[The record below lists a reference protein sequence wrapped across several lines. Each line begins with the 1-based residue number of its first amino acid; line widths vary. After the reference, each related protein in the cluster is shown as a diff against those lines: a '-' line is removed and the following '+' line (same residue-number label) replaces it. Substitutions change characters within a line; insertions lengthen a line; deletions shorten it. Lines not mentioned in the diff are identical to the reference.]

1 MKRQDYNA
9 LYKKYLAGKCTPEEW
24 ALLNAF
30 DDEPGLEDMAWDAE
44 LGNDKEVESRIFNKI
59 TDAIAPKQPVKTIG
73 FGWLYIAASFL
84 LLATAAGVYVLNMH
98 HKTRQLA
105 INKGKPVKNDILPG
119 GNKAILT
126 LSNGAT
132 IVLNSAKD
140 GVITKEGGA
149 AVNKTQNGQLV
160 YQANDDQNNAPVPA
174 TMVYN
179 TVTTPRGGEYQI
191 VLADGT
197 KAWLNAASSLKFP
210 TAFTGNTRRVEITGE
225 VYFEVAKNKE
235 KPFIVTSNG
244 AEVEVLGTHFD
255 VMAYDDEPGIKTTLL
270 EGSVKFRKN
279 KAEVLLSPGEQA
291 VSAWAS
297 GNIKVQ
303 KANIGETMAWRDGYF
318 VFQDENIQGIM
329 RKISRWYN
337 VDVVYRGNMED
348 KEYGGKISRYKNIS
362 DVLKSLEL
370 TGTIHFKVEERRV
383 TVMQ

>member
-24 ALLNAF
+24 ELLNAF
-30 DDEPGLEDMAWDAE
+30 EHEPGLEDTAWDAE
-44 LGNDKEVESRIFNKI
+44 LGDDDEVENRIFNKI
-59 TDAIAPKQPVKTIG
+59 TEAVTPKQPVKTIG

-84 LLATAAGVYVLNMH
+84 LLATATGVYVLNTR
-98 HKTRQLA
+98 HKTQQQA
-105 INKGKPVKNDILPG
+105 VNKAKPVKNDILPG

-126 LSNGAT
+126 LSNGST

-160 YQANDDQNNAPVPA
+160 YQANDEQNAAATPA
-174 TMVYN
+174 AIVYN

-225 VYFEVAKNKE
+225 VYFEVAKNKD
-235 KPFIVTSNG
+235 KPFIVSSNG

-255 VMAYDDEPGIKTTLL
+255 VMAYNDEPEIKTTLL

-291 VSAWAS
+291 VSAYAS

-303 KANIGETMAWRDGYF
+303 KANIGETMAWREGYF
-318 VFQDENIQGIM
+318 VFQDENIEGIM
-329 RKISRWYN
+329 RKVSRWYN
-337 VDVVYRGNMED
+337 VDVVYKGNMED

>member
-1 MKRQDYNA
+1 MKRQDYIA

-24 ALLNAF
+24 ELLNAF
-30 DDEPGLEDMAWDAE
+30 EDEPALEDIAWDAA
-44 LGNDKEVESRIFNKI
+44 LGDEEEVENRIFSKI
-59 TDAIAPKQPVKTIG
+59 TEGVTKKPPVKTIS

-84 LLATAAGVYVLNMH
+84 LLATAAGMYVLNTR
-98 HKTRQLA
+98 HKKQQLA
-105 INKGKPVKNDILPG
+105 INNAKPVKNDILPG

-126 LSNGAT
+126 LSSGAT
-132 IVLNSAKD
+132 IVLNSAKE

-160 YQANDDQNNAPVPA
+160 YQANNGQNAAAAPA
-174 TMVYN
+174 AIVYN

-255 VMAYDDEPGIKTTLL
+255 VMAYNDEPEIKATLL
-270 EGSVKFRKN
+270 EGSVKFRRN
-279 KAEVLLSPGEQA
+279 NAEVLLSPGEQA
-291 VSAWAS
+291 VSAYAS

-329 RKISRWYN
+329 RNISRWYN
-337 VDVVYRGNMED
+337 VEVVYRGNMED
-348 KEYGGKISRYKNIS
+348 KEYGGKISRYKNIT

-370 TGTIHFKVEERRV
+370 TGTIHFKVDERRV
-383 TVMQ
+383 TVML

>member
-24 ALLNAF
+24 ELLNAF
-30 DDEPGLEDMAWDAE
+30 EDEPGLEDIAWDAE
-44 LGNDKEVESRIFNKI
+44 LGDEEEAENRIFSKI
-59 TDAIAPKQPVKTIG
+59 TEGVTEKLPVKTIR

-84 LLATAAGVYVLNMH
+84 LLATAMGVYVLNTR
-98 HKTRQLA
+98 HKKQQLA
-105 INKGKPVKNDILPG
+105 VNKVKPVKNDILPG

-126 LSNGAT
+126 LSNGST

-160 YQANDDQNNAPVPA
+160 YQANDEQNGAATAAPI
-174 TMVYN
+174 VYN

-210 TAFTGNTRRVEITGE
+210 TAFTGNTRQVEITGE
-225 VYFEVAKNKE
+225 VYFEVAKNKD

-255 VMAYDDEPGIKTTLL
+255 VMAYNDEPVIKTTLL

-291 VSAWAS
+291 VSAYAS

-329 RKISRWYN
+329 RKVSRWYN
-337 VDVVYRGNMED
+337 VEVVYKGNMED